1 MKCFLLLNMI
11 GYDTILIV
19 HYFSLWQQIRN
30 QPFPVDEEHLNLK
43 VHSMYLL
50 NLTSSTAYLFVVVKR
65 EYWGCNFEGGGNVHN
80 FTIGLIK

>member
-1 MKCFLLLNMI
+1 MKWFLLLNMI

-30 QPFPVDEEHLNLK
+30 QPFLLDEEHLNLNIQCIC
-43 VHSMYLL
+43 H
-50 NLTSSTAYLFVVVKR
+50 LTSSNAYLFVVVKR
-65 EYWGCNFEGGGNVHN
+65 ENWGCNFEGGGNVHN